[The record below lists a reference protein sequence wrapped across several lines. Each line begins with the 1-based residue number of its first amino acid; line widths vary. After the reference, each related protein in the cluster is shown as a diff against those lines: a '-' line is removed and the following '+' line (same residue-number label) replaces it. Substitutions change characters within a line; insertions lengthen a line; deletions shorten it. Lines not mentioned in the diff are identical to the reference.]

1 MAKAPAT
8 APGSLPEG
16 VSSVGS
22 TGPMV
27 YSPLIKN
34 SEIFE
39 RLRSSYYTPS
49 VSPCGLPAPS
59 EREPGNAPQN
69 VNHPPAGCFVSGRVI
84 FGLCVGVMFCHSSG
98 CLRNRGVGGRFSSPL
113 RNSETFYR
121 LRSSDDTPSA
131 SLRSAAPSEREPG
144 TVGLYHS
151 SCRSETGTL
160 RAIFIA
166 PTKTQKFL
174 HSTIHRVARK
184 PQDYGRFSSP
194 LRNSED
200 LTLYHSSKYTPSV
213 TPFGRASSLREG
225 AGNKFYHAS
234 CCFRAGGVRAG
245 CIGWR
250 LRCRVPGGGP
260 FAPGGG

>member
-1 MAKAPAT
+1 MNVNAQKFQSLQWPVGNHWHESTIERHSLSQPLRT
-8 APGSLPEG
+8 ASSLREG
-16 VSSVGS
+16 AGKR
-22 TGPMV
+22 PH
-27 YSPLIKN
+27 
-34 SEIFE
+34 
-39 RLRSSYYTPS
+39 
-49 VSPCGLPAPS
+49 
-59 EREPGNAPQN
+59 N

-98 CLRNRGVGGRFSSPL
+98 YLRNRGVGGRFSSPL

-151 SCRSETGTL
+151 SCRSETGMW

-166 PTKTQKFL
+166 PTK
-174 HSTIHRVARK
+174 
-184 PQDYGRFSSP
+184 RFSF
-194 LRNSED
+194 
-200 LTLYHSSKYTPSV
+200 H
-213 TPFGRASSLREG
+213 
-225 AGNKFYHAS
+225 HAS

-250 LRCRVPGGGP
+250 LRCRAPGGGP
-260 FAPGGG
+260 FVPGGG